1 VSEQPPAG
9 EDEVRELVGSV
20 GPLDAVVVLLRD
32 FLHRSGAVRAVAVVD
47 REPGEGPAVVDCARL
62 APIEVD
68 LGERTVYLPHALEL
82 DATAPELPEMHQL
95 PPFGVDPGAGTVTSP
110 LGGLQHLAD
119 STRALARALGGRNV
133 ALAEFSTTDP
143 DTPLSLTARADD
155 SEPLVVAL
163 GEQEFELGAESPPGS
178 AE

>member
-1 VSEQPPAG
+1 MTEQPPPG
-9 EDEVRELVGSV
+9 DDEIREVVASV
-20 GPLDAVVVLLRD
+20 GPLDEVVVLLRD

-62 APIEVD
+62 QPIEVD

-82 DATAPELPEMHQL
+82 DATAPELPEMRQL
-95 PPFGVDPGAGTVTSP
+95 PPFEVDAGSGTVTSP
-110 LGGLQHLAD
+110 LGGLQHLAE

-133 ALAEFSTTDP
+133 ALAQFTTTDP
-143 DTPLSLTARADD
+143 ETPLSLTARADD

-163 GEQEFELGAESPPGS
+163 GEEEFDLPEG
-178 AE
+178 

>member
-1 VSEQPPAG
+1 VSGQPPPG
-9 EDEVRELVGSV
+9 GDEVRELVASV
-20 GPLDAVVVLLRD
+20 GPLDEVVVLLRD

-47 REPGEGPAVVDCARL
+47 REPGEGPAIVDCPRL

-68 LGERTVYLPHALEL
+68 LGDRTVYLPHALDL
-82 DATAPELPEMHQL
+82 DATAPQLPEMHQL
-95 PPFGVDPGAGTVTSP
+95 PPFDVDPSTGTVTSP

-119 STRALARALGGRNV
+119 STRSLARALGGRNV
-133 ALAEFSTTDP
+133 ALAQFSTTDP
-143 DTPLSLTARADD
+143 ETPLSLTARADG

-163 GEQEFELGAESPPGS
+163 GEQEFELGADAAPGS